1 MNINQNK
8 KLDNPYVEKYYDAQ
22 VASLPGSYADDRWH
36 SSPVREFEYQQ
47 TARALK
53 KALSGCR
60 YEKAIEIGPGDGVWT
75 NIIHEFVTKELHL
88 VEQSTEMFERARSRL
103 AGLKNV
109 TFERSDFLTSNP
121 PAENDLIVAVRCF
134 EYFENKEEAL
144 KKMRKLLSPGG
155 RIVIITKNAELVT
168 SSSVQHHK
176 LHSDQVSRYD
186 MRRLAASAD
195 LTIMKVYPAVM
206 RWKASYA
213 PMRFL
218 FDFLQKV
225 AVWSQGTLVV
235 PFLSAYAT
243 ESHVYVMH
251 A

>member
-144 KKMRKLLSPGG
+144 KKMRSYYRPADALL
-155 RIVIITKNAELVT
+155 
-168 SSSVQHHK
+168 
-176 LHSDQVSRYD
+176 
-186 MRRLAASAD
+186 
-195 LTIMKVYPAVM
+195 
-206 RWKASYA
+206 
-213 PMRFL
+213 
-218 FDFLQKV
+218 
-225 AVWSQGTLVV
+225 
-235 PFLSAYAT
+235 
-243 ESHVYVMH
+243 
-251 A
+251 